1 MRYKI
6 LNTYVLY
13 KIFLVLQIFFHP
25 ECCSKKLPNNQT
37 KTIPGANIA
46 LLELKEAVNIS
57 KFINIACIDGTKE
70 PNNETTVITAGWGSI
85 EECNREKNC
94 KYPDILQTTK
104 LQVVSREQCNKEAVE
119 AYPVLENLITEDYI
133 CAKDDDS
140 GLCRGDFG
148 GIKKSHPELWQMGQ
162 KANAYLSPNYSLKA
176 ASPYQLAASWSK

>member
-25 ECCSKKLPNNQT
+25 ECCLKKLPNNNQ
-37 KTIPGANIA
+37 TIPGANIA

-57 KFINIACIDGTKE
+57 DFINVACIDGTKE

-85 EECNREKNC
+85 EECIREKNC
-94 KYPDILQTTK
+94 NYSDILQTTEM
-104 LQVVSREQCNKEAVE
+104 QVVSREQCNKELIE
-119 AYPVLENLITEDYI
+119 AYPVLENSITEDYI

-140 GLCRGDFG
+140 GLCRGDIG
-148 GIKKSHPELWQMGQ
+148 GIRKSHPELWQMGQ
-162 KANAYLSPNYSLKA
+162 KANAYLSPNYFLKA
-176 ASPYQLAASWSK
+176 ASPC